1 MSTLPDFMHVADNLT
16 DAAVALEST
25 VISHG
30 LPYPHNIQL
39 ALRLEEIVRAAG
51 ATPATIGIIGGEI
64 VVGLDRGQIEHLATA
79 QGVRKVSRRDLPIV
93 VARRLDGATTV
104 ATTSW
109 AAHRAGIRVFA
120 TGGIG
125 GVHRTGVRSQESGVR
140 SQESGGSSW
149 SEDIQQPA
157 TSFQLPASSFLAT
170 DISADL
176 PELAQTPILVVC
188 AGAKAILDLPATL
201 EWLETHGVTVVGYG
215 TDRFPAFYNRDS
227 GLPVDVRADTPA
239 EVAALFRAQRAL
251 GLPCGMLV
259 TVPIPAEFEPPADQ
273 MEAAIAQALAEAEA
287 QGIKG
292 KAMTPFLLARVSTLT
307 GEASLRANL
316 ALLENNARVAAE
328 IAVAL
333 AQRDK

>member
-1 MSTLPDFMHVADNLT
+1 MSTLPDFMVVADIPT

-39 ALRLEEIVRAAG
+39 ARRLEEIVRAAG
-51 ATPATIGIIGGEI
+51 ASPATIGIIAGKI
-64 VVGLDRGQIEHLATA
+64 VVGLDHGQIEHLATA
-79 QGVRKVSRRDLPIV
+79 PGVRKVSRRDLPIV
-93 VARRLDGATTV
+93 VARKLDGATTV
-104 ATTSW
+104 ATTAW

-125 GVHRTGVRSQESGVR
+125 GVHRTGPTNDEGRR
-140 SQESGGSSW
+140 TNL
-149 SEDIQQPA
+149 QPSA
-157 TSFQLPASSFLAT
+157 FLSA

-273 MEAAIAQALAEAEA
+273 MEAAITRALDEAET

-292 KAMTPFLLARVSTLT
+292 KAMTPFLLARVSALT

-333 AQRDK
+333 ARGYK

>member
-1 MSTLPDFMHVADNLT
+1 MSTLPDFMHVADNFT

-39 ALRLEEIVRAAG
+39 ALRLEEIVRAGG
-51 ATPATIGIIGGEI
+51 AAPATIGIIAGEI
-64 VVGLDRGQIEHLATA
+64 IVGLDRGQIEHLATA
-79 QGVRKVSRRDLPIV
+79 PGVRKVSRRDLPIV
-93 VARRLDGATTV
+93 VARKLDGATTV
-104 ATTSW
+104 ATTAW

-125 GVHRTGVRSQESGVR
+125 GVHRTKPTNDEGRTTESPL
-140 SQESGGSSW
+140 SSF
-149 SEDIQQPA
+149 ILHP
-157 TSFQLPASSFLAT
+157 SSFLST

-176 PELAQTPILVVC
+176 PELAHTPILVVC

-259 TVPIPAEFEPPADQ
+259 TVPIPAEFEPPAEQ

-292 KAMTPFLLARVSTLT
+292 KAMTPFLLTRVSALT

-333 AQRDK
+333 ARGDK